1 MKRGFFQKRKSA
13 LIFSLLFCF
22 VLVSIPAVTIW
33 RPKESRSYYENRD
46 FATIP
51 DFNWETVADGSYF
64 RDLESYFCD
73 QAALR
78 TTVLKFSAWLDLKL
92 FRRPVVNDVVIGDDL
107 LLACEAYETV
117 DSQAI
122 AALADQT
129 ADGLKQLS
137 LLVESYGGNFLYVAV
152 PSHYAYFADRYPTY
166 LNNRSA
172 YTETANHAFFSALEE
187 RQVPY
192 LDVGQLW
199 EQEGS
204 PREYMSS
211 VDHHWTLAGCL
222 SAYRQVMAHLNEQSG
237 LGLAVLGDEDL
248 VLNTLPNPYLGS
260 RARKLCGQWESTE
273 KLSYATLLNPIPFTR
288 WNNGQETTPALFAS
302 PSSQRAPVDY
312 TFYMGGDISE
322 TLLDT
327 NRPELPSIL
336 IYGDSFTNLMETLLY
351 ASFDETRSLDL
362 RGYDTM
368 SLLDYVELYQPKVVL
383 CIRDYE
389 QLLNLTGNGKIS

>member
-1 MKRGFFQKRKSA
+1 MKHIPFQKRSAA
-13 LIFSLLFCF
+13 LIFSLMFCF
-22 VLVSIPAVTIW
+22 ALVSVPTVTIW
-33 RPKESRSYYENRD
+33 RPKEAQSYYENRD
-46 FATIP
+46 YASIP
-51 DFNWETVADGSYF
+51 DFNWKDIADGSYF
-64 RDLESYFCD
+64 QNLESYFCD

-92 FRRPVVNDVVIGDDL
+92 FRRPVVNNVVIDDDL
-107 LLACEAYETV
+107 LLAYEEYETV
-117 DSQAI
+117 DSQVVV
-122 AALADQT
+122 ALAGQA

-152 PSHYAYFADRYPTY
+152 PSHYAYFADRYPAY
-166 LNNRSA
+166 LNNRSV
-172 YTETANHAFFSALEE
+172 YTETANWAFFSALEE
-187 RQVPY
+187 RQIPY

-204 PREYMSS
+204 PGEYMSS
-211 VDHHWTLAGCL
+211 IDHHWTLAGCL
-222 SAYRQVMAHLNEQSG
+222 SAYRQIMAYLNERSG
-237 LGLAVLGDEDL
+237 LGLAVLGVEDL

-273 KLSYATLLNPIPFTR
+273 KLLYAELMEPIPFTR
-288 WNNGQETTPALFAS
+288 WNNGQETTSDLLAF
-302 PSSQRAPVDY
+302 PSSQWVPADY

-327 NRPELPSIL
+327 NRPKLPSIL

-351 ASFDETRSLDL
+351 ASFNETRSLDL
-362 RGYDTM
+362 RGYDSM
-368 SLLDYVELYQPKVVL
+368 SLLEYVEFYQPEVIL

-389 QLLNLTGNGKIS
+389 QLLNLTGNGKAS